1 MYLEK
6 VILEMVE
13 KAAFSFFVLLIWQ
26 NALQIRISWVQYLD
40 ELLAIAFLGIYT
52 VKVIR
57 TRKIQLGS
65 VLILADLL
73 LILAVGLAG
82 NKLNSSQAA
91 GAVVQDIFLCL
102 KFALMYVTA
111 ANIFDVLDKEKMRA
125 WGTRAVEIFT
135 VFLGIIAIL
144 DMVFHIFPTPDFRYG
159 FYSRMLFFSHPT
171 YYSACLIQLCI
182 VYIICSKE
190 LNRRAMLILGVLSFL
205 TLTTLRSKAIA
216 AIVVMWLVIFFI
228 KKKIRIRI
236 YFLVLAGILSFWLAR
251 DQIYFYFLEND
262 QNARSV
268 LLTTGFEIANTY
280 FPLGTGFGT
289 YATYA
294 SGVYYSDVYRKFHL
308 EQIYGL
314 GEDNLLFVSDSFW
327 PAVLGQFG
335 YLGTI
340 LYVILIVL
348 IFAYC
353 MGKAKDIKGRSVV
366 YFCAAYLLILSIAE
380 SSFFNPMA
388 AGIFYILAAFI

>member
-1 MYLEK
+1 M
-6 VILEMVE
+6 
-13 KAAFSFFVLLIWQ
+13 
-26 NALQIRISWVQYLD
+26 QIRISWVQYLD

-65 VLILADLL
+65 VLIFADLL

-216 AIVVMWLVIFFI
+216 
-228 KKKIRIRI
+228 
-236 YFLVLAGILSFWLAR
+236 
-251 DQIYFYFLEND
+251 
-262 QNARSV
+262 
-268 LLTTGFEIANTY
+268 TGFEIANTY

-294 SGVYYSDVYRKFHL
+294 SGVYYSNVYRKFHL

-327 PAVLGQFG
+327 PAILGQFG
-335 YLGTI
+335 YLGTM

-353 MGKAKDIKGRSVV
+353 MAKTKDIKGKSVV

-388 AGIFYILAAFI
+388 VGVFYILAAFI